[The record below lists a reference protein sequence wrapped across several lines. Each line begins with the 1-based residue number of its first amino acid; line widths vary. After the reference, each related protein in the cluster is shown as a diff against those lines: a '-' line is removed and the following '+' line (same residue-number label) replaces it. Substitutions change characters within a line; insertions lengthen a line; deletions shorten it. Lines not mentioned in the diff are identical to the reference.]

1 MNKTYQSA
9 VLIAVADGINTIEL
23 MQTYII
29 SNSTLLCVL
38 FCKHVSQQTNFLNP
52 QQSAECTISA
62 GNFPKKI
69 AKICRAYKL
78 LIKIIR

>member
-38 FCKHVSQQTNFLNP
+38 FCKHVSQQTNFFLIHSNQP
-52 QQSAECTISA
+52 SAQFQLGT
-62 GNFPKKI
+62 F
-69 AKICRAYKL
+69 RRKL
-78 LIKIIR
+78 QKYVVHINY